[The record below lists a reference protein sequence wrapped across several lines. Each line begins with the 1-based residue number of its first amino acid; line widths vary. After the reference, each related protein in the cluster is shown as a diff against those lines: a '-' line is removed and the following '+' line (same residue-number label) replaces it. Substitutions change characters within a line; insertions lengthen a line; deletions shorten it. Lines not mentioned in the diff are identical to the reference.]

1 MEFILSKIISR
12 PVRNAHDN
20 CDISEATSELIDPNL
35 IDNGYCDSEQLSS
48 AIDTVNRVR
57 LIEFWFNCS
66 VFSECFFIE

>member
-20 CDISEATSELIDPNL
+20 SDTSEVTSELIDPNL
-35 IDNGYCDSEQLSS
+35 IDNGYCDGEQLSS

-57 LIEFWFNCS
+57 LIEFWLNCS
-66 VFSECFFIE
+66 VFSECVFIE

>member
-20 CDISEATSELIDPNL
+20 CDMSEPTSELIDPNQ

-57 LIEFWFNCS
+57 LIVFWFNSS
-66 VFSECFFIE
+66 VFSEMCVY

>member
-20 CDISEATSELIDPNL
+20 CDMSEATSEVIDPNL
-35 IDNGYCDSEQLSS
+35 IDNGHCDSEQLSS

-57 LIEFWFNCS
+57 LIEFWFNSS
-66 VFSECFFIE
+66 VFSEMCVY

>member
-20 CDISEATSELIDPNL
+20 SDMSEATSESIDPNL

-57 LIEFWFNCS
+57 LIEFWLNCS
-66 VFSECFFIE
+66 VFSECVFIE